1 MTPGILA
8 TGVIIDS
15 NTQVCKNSK
24 GNSLINGLRSIPT
37 LKESLIFQQGLLMGI
52 LLIIMDLISLSHSL
66 NLLHKAKSLPIFKI
80 IKEETLFNRL
90 KNNSKVKGCQHS
102 IKCFLLASFQMQADR
117 PPQFKTLTF
126 TILQQ

>member
-1 MTPGILA
+1 
-8 TGVIIDS
+8 
-15 NTQVCKNSK
+15 
-24 GNSLINGLRSIPT
+24 
-37 LKESLIFQQGLLMGI
+37 MGI
-52 LLIIMDLISLSHSL
+52 VLIIMDLISLSHSL
-66 NLLHKAKSLPIFKI
+66 NLLHKVKSLPIFKI

-102 IKCFLLASFQMQADR
+102 IRCFPPASFQMQADR

>member
-1 MTPGILA
+1 
-8 TGVIIDS
+8 
-15 NTQVCKNSK
+15 
-24 GNSLINGLRSIPT
+24 
-37 LKESLIFQQGLLMGI
+37 MGI
-52 LLIIMDLISLSHSL
+52 VLIIMDLISLSHSL
-66 NLLHKAKSLPIFKI
+66 NLLHKVKSLPIFKI

-102 IKCFLLASFQMQADR
+102 IIRCFPLASFQMQVGR